1 MYTTKRKQH
10 RGGYYC
16 QVSEIYVIIQKKVYM
31 AKSHPILCTA
41 VTLVTTRN
49 NKDHSVLKIYIKT
62 KGKGDI

>member
-1 MYTTKRKQH
+1 
-10 RGGYYC
+10 
-16 QVSEIYVIIQKKVYM
+16 M